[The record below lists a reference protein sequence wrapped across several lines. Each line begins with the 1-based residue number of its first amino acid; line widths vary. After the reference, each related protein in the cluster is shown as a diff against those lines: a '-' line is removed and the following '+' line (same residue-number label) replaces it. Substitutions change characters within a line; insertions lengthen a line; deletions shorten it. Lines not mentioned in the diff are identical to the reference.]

1 MNSIDWA
8 LVQTFLAVAKHG
20 SFSQAARRENLA
32 QPTISRHIAQLED
45 QLGYRIL
52 ERARSG
58 ITLTAEGLTLLEQA
72 NRMAE
77 AAASIA
83 PSLSTP
89 AETLKGTVRIT
100 ASRIVSSY
108 ILPQILADLR
118 NEEPE
123 IQIELIASDETEN
136 LLLREADIALRMFRP
151 EQPDVI
157 TKKIAE
163 LEMAAFAAP
172 SYLEANG
179 EPTTPAEIFNH
190 SVIGYDRSRLIIDG
204 FKQFGLTVDRDFFSF
219 RSDDQVVCW
228 NMVCAGFGIGFNQ
241 IAIGARDERVV
252 RLQHVEGIGSL
263 PVWLTAHAA
272 LKSDLRIRRVYDH
285 LAQRFAKLS

>member
-1 MNSIDWA
+1 MNDIDWA
-8 LVQTFLAVAKHG
+8 LLQTFLAVAKHG

-45 QLGYRIL
+45 QLGYRVL

-58 ITLTAEGLTLLEQA
+58 VTLTPAGLAILEQA

-77 AAASIA
+77 AAAMIA
-83 PSLSTP
+83 PSRSDFEESLR
-89 AETLKGTVRIT
+89 GTVRIT
-100 ASRIVSSY
+100 ASRIVSAY
-108 ILPQILADLR
+108 LLPEILTRLHV
-118 NEEPE
+118 EEPD

-151 EQPDVI
+151 AQPDVI
-157 TKKIAE
+157 TRKVAE
-163 LEMAAFAAP
+163 LEMAAFATPA
-172 SYLEANG
+172 YLEKHG
-179 EPTTPAEIFNH
+179 EPKVASEVLNH

-204 FKQFGLTVDRDFFSF
+204 FKKVGLTVDRDFFSF

-241 IAIGARDERVV
+241 IAVGARDRRVV
-252 RLQHVEGIGSL
+252 QLEHTGLLGSL
-263 PVWLTAHAA
+263 PVWLTAHTA
-272 LKSDLRIRRVYDH
+272 LKSDPRIRRVYDY
-285 LAQRFAKLS
+285 LADGFGKLV